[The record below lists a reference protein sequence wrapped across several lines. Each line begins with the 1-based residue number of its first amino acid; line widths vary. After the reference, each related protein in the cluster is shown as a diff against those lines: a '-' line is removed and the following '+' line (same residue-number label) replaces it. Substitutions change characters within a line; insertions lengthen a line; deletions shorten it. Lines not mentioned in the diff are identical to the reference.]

1 MVKISDL
8 SFTLLVNDRNL
19 NHHDVVQI
27 RSHDLEPV
35 IAVSFVI
42 RASDNR
48 RDRSAKCQLSA
59 MAWLHLGSFFLF
71 VLIDSTNSLLA
82 STFSEFGSLG
92 SKTHKFSVSADN
104 LFSAKGSVARAVS
117 ASGVSDACFK
127 AATQESVVS
136 KCKYNVFSA
145 FVFAC
150 LSSLSIRH
158 FAKQSVMT
166 LPFEERL
173 NARNVSFVIFLR

>member
-1 MVKISDL
+1 M
-8 SFTLLVNDRNL
+8 
-19 NHHDVVQI
+19 
-27 RSHDLEPV
+27 

-48 RDRSAKCQLSA
+48 RDRSAQCQLSA
-59 MAWLHLGSFFLF
+59 MEWLHLGSFFLF

-82 STFSEFGSLG
+82 STFSEFGGLG
-92 SKTHKFSVSADN
+92 SKTHKFSVLANN
-104 LFSAKGSVARAVS
+104 LFSGKGSVARAVS
-117 ASGVSDACFK
+117 ASGVSHACLK
-127 AATQESVVS
+127 AATQESVAS

-150 LSSLSIRH
+150 PASLSIRH

-166 LPFEERL
+166 LPFEEGL
-173 NARNVSFVIFLR
+173 ALETPAS

>member
-1 MVKISDL
+1 M
-8 SFTLLVNDRNL
+8 VNDRNL

-27 RSHDLEPV
+27 RSHDLKPV

-42 RASDNR
+42 RISDNR

-82 STFSEFGSLG
+82 STFSEFGGLG
-92 SKTHKFSVSADN
+92 SKTHKFSVLADN
-104 LFSAKGSVARAVS
+104 LFSAKGSVSRAVS

-127 AATQESVVS
+127 AATQESVAP

-150 LSSLSIRH
+150 PSSLSIRH
-158 FAKQSVMT
+158 FAKQSAMT
-166 LPFEERL
+166 LPFEEGL
-173 NARNVSFVIFLR
+173 TLETSAS

>member
-1 MVKISDL
+1 
-8 SFTLLVNDRNL
+8 
-19 NHHDVVQI
+19 
-27 RSHDLEPV
+27 
-35 IAVSFVI
+35 
-42 RASDNR
+42 
-48 RDRSAKCQLSA
+48 

-82 STFSEFGSLG
+82 STFSEFGRLG

-127 AATQESVVS
+127 AATRESVAS

-150 LSSLSIRH
+150 LSLSIRH
-158 FAKQSVMT
+158 FAKQIVMT

-173 NARNVSFVIFLR
+173 TLET

>member
-1 MVKISDL
+1 M
-8 SFTLLVNDRNL
+8 VNDRNL
-19 NHHDVVQI
+19 NYHDVVQI

-42 RASDNR
+42 RISDNR

-71 VLIDSTNSLLA
+71 VLIGSTNSLLA
-82 STFSEFGSLG
+82 STFSEFGGLG
-92 SKTHKFSVSADN
+92 SKTHKFSVLADN
-104 LFSAKGSVARAVS
+104 LFSAKGSVSRAVS

-127 AATQESVVS
+127 AATQESVAS

-150 LSSLSIRH
+150 PSSLSIRH
-158 FAKQSVMT
+158 FAKQSEMT
-166 LPFEERL
+166 LPFEEGL
-173 NARNVSFVIFLR
+173 TLETSAS